1 MFDSSVFCQY
11 GMGQFAA
18 PVLLSDN
25 QAQIASLLSEGFPVE
40 VISSKIACSQ
50 RTLKFHLRALMDLLA
65 CPDQGALSAMLSS
78 SGFAIITQIET

>member
-11 GMGQFAA
+11 NMGQFSS
-18 PVLLSDN
+18 PLLLSDN
-25 QAQIASLLSEGFPVE
+25 QAQIVSLLSEGFSVE

-50 RTLKFHLRALMDLLA
+50 RTLKFHLRTLMSLLA

-78 SGFAIITQIET
+78 SEIIRLTQEGV